1 MGGMGKIMRSQF
13 ISLPYPTKKSTGQTI
28 IVTGSNVGL
37 GLEAARHFVRL
48 DASKVILAV
57 RTVKKG
63 EAAAASIEETTGRK
77 GVVEVWELDLC
88 KSESVQKF
96 ASRVDTLD
104 RLDVFM
110 ANAGIMAKT
119 FTKVEGNESQITV
132 NVINTMLLGIMVL
145 PALRASAIKYN
156 KPGVLS
162 FTGSFVHYV
171 TEFPERNAPN
181 IFEDLADEG
190 KARMADRYNVSKMM
204 ELLAVRE
211 LATKMTESKKDGQVI
226 AAVVNPGWV
235 KTNMGSGEKSGLFA
249 AFGRRFIARETEVG
263 SRTLVHAAEG
273 DPETH
278 GQYLSDCEIGEVSSF
293 VSSDA
298 GAEAQKKV
306 WRELSNILEGIK
318 PGVMSSI

>member
-13 ISLPYPTKKSTGQTI
+13 ISLPYPTKKFTGQTI

-57 RTVKKG
+57 RTIKKG

-77 GVVEVWELDLC
+77 GVVDVWELDLC

-96 ASRVDTLD
+96 ASRVDTLN

-119 FTKVEGNESQITV
+119 FTKVGDNESQITV

-181 IFEDLADEG
+181 IFEELADEG
-190 KARMADRYNVSKMM
+190 KANMADRYV
-204 ELLAVRE
+204 L
-211 LATKMTESKKDGQVI
+211 
-226 AAVVNPGWV
+226 NP
-235 KTNMGSGEKSGLFA
+235 
-249 AFGRRFIARETEVG
+249 R
-263 SRTLVHAAEG
+263 
-273 DPETH
+273 
-278 GQYLSDCEIGEVSSF
+278 Q
-293 VSSDA
+293 
-298 GAEAQKKV
+298 AQ
-306 WRELSNILEGIK
+306 RL
-318 PGVMSSI
+318 M

>member
-13 ISLPYPTKKSTGQTI
+13 KSLPYPTKKFTGQTI

-57 RTVKKG
+57 RTIKKG
-63 EAAAASIEETTGRK
+63 EAAAASIETTGRK

-226 AAVVNPGWV
+226 VSVVNPGWV

-273 DPETH
+273 DPEIH
-278 GQYLSDCEIGEVSSF
+278 GQYLSDCKTGEVSSF